1 MAHATPQTETDRT
14 TQQLQR
20 IQGAT
25 EAARGIRDP
34 GALARVADAVERAV
48 GRELAMQER
57 AA

>member
-1 MAHATPQTETDRT
+1 MAHSTQTETDRT
-14 TQQLQR
+14 VTQFQR

-25 EAARGIRDP
+25 EAARSVRDP
-34 GALARVADAVERAV
+34 EALARIADAVERAV